1 MHAIEN
7 KATGWR
13 SAAGIGLAALGLT
26 LSSCATKSAALHS
39 APLFSPAPN
48 RETINAIDAGDGN
61 LEIATLRRN
70 MMARPEDV
78 DIRLQLAQAYASRG
92 FPDVALEHYRLAA
105 ERFPESARVAVLL
118 ARALRQADQ
127 KEEALTGLAAF
138 IHAHPQNSSEPYEW
152 LGILH
157 DDLQNWKGSQLA
169 YETALL
175 YAPKASPA
183 SAELHNNLGYSLLM
197 QYLNDAAVA
206 EFRSA
211 LRLRKDLT
219 IARNNLGI
227 ALADNPKEAILHWQT
242 ISGPA
247 AAHNNMAALLIER
260 GQYQEARKEL
270 ATALGYDQHNA
281 QAIYNLALVSERDGK
296 PAVLSA
302 RVPEATIARTTRQGN
317 YLMRLLHPGRHY
329 SKPAD
334 GQPQTADRAMTPASS
349 GSSN

>member
-1 MHAIEN
+1 
-7 KATGWR
+7 
-13 SAAGIGLAALGLT
+13 
-26 LSSCATKSAALHS
+26 
-39 APLFSPAPN
+39 LFSPSPN
-48 RETINAIDAGDGN
+48 RQAINAIDAGDGD
-61 LEIATLRRN
+61 LEIDTLRRN

-78 DIRLQLAQAYASRG
+78 DVRLRLAQAYASRG

-105 ERFPESARVAVLL
+105 ERFPDSARVAVLL
-118 ARALRQADQ
+118 ARALRRADQ
-127 KEEALTGLAAF
+127 KEEALAGLTAF

-157 DDLQNWKGSQLA
+157 DDVQNWKGSQLA

-183 SAELHNNLGYSLLM
+183 TAELHNNLGYSLLM

-211 LRLRKDLT
+211 LKISKDLT

-227 ALADNPKEAILHWQT
+227 ALADKPKEAILHWQA

-260 GQYQEARKEL
+260 GEYQEARKEL

-281 QAIYNLALVSERDGK
+281 QAMYNLALVSERDGK
-296 PAVLSA
+296 PAVISA
-302 RVPEATIARTTRQGN
+302 PMQDSTVVKTRQGN
-317 YLMRLLHPGRHY
+317 YLMRLFHPGRHY
-329 SKPAD
+329 GRPAD
-334 GQPQTADRAMTPASS
+334 GQPQTAAQTADRAMTIASS
-349 GSSN
+349 GNNN